1 MEAKRL
7 ADDARRHCRIQFA
20 YKPQINKNV
29 EANITKRG
37 KQLSLLLETKMV
49 TM

>member
-1 MEAKRL
+1 MEAKKL
-7 ADDARRHCRIQFA
+7 ADDRHCPIQLT

-37 KQLSLLLETKMV
+37 KQLCLLLEAKMV
-49 TM
+49 TMSC